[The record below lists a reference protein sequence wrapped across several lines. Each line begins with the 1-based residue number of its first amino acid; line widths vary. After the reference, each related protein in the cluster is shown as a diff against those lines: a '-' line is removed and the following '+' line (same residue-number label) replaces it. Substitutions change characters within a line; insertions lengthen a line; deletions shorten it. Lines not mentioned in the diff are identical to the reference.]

1 MEIDKRMIEKTD
13 IFIGAGLGYVFAI
26 LVSTM
31 IFIQIRNA
39 KKDVVDK
46 RIYMMSWVGSLPVIT
61 FGIFLNIQI
70 KSLNIHIPVYYSE
83 AIICILL
90 TLALCILFYKYD
102 RDYLG
107 KLYVNDKIYHGAPK
121 SHIFIT
127 AFVCSVSVSILIGCL
142 ILAINLSRQ

>member
-1 MEIDKRMIEKTD
+1 
-13 IFIGAGLGYVFAI
+13 
-26 LVSTM
+26 
-31 IFIQIRNA
+31 
-39 KKDVVDK
+39 
-46 RIYMMSWVGSLPVIT
+46 MSWVGSLPVIT

-107 KLYVNDKIYHGAPK
+107 KLYVNDKIYHEYWRK
-121 SHIFIT
+121 
-127 AFVCSVSVSILIGCL
+127 
-142 ILAINLSRQ
+142 